1 MIPSNGT
8 TATMGRK
15 LRFQGLDL
23 NDDTIRRSFQRQRL
37 QARVKTKKPLLT
49 KKHKARRYL
58 RAKKYRHA
66 TWVDWNYV
74 IFSNESNFI
83 F

>member
-1 MIPSNGT
+1 
-8 TATMGRK
+8 
-15 LRFQGLDL
+15 
-23 NDDTIRRSFQRQRL
+23 
-37 QARVKTKKPLLT
+37 VKTKKPLLT